1 MMNEV
6 LTNPLPEQR
15 VAGRII
21 QALVPGWWI
30 VQDSQGR
37 KYRAASSELWRKGDQ
52 VVMVGGQIVG
62 RAGTQRE
69 PVVYRI

>member
-1 MMNEV
+1 M
-6 LTNPLPEQR
+6 
-15 VAGRII
+15 II
-21 QALVPGWWI
+21 EESQNGSITGQILRAIMPGWWI

-62 RAGTQRE
+62 RAGTMGT
-69 PVVYRI
+69 PTVYQV